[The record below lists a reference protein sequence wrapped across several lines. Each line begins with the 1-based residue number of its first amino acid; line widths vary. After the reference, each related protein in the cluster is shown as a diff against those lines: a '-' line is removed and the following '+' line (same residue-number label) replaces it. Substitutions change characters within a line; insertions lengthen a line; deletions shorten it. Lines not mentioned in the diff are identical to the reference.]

1 MWSWV
6 WTYKYAEDTQ
16 ISNNIL
22 CTYKLVN
29 NIQQMP
35 RMYYAYIYIY
45 IYIYI
50 LRKVVCLSCRVDQ
63 ISQTMAAPT
72 TLLGTIGKC
81 LIDEEE
87 VGVDCDGG
95 FCNVTPKKKKKGLF
109 LGQKSQQCFGSVW
122 KPLDDWDLWEVVSLF
137 FLIPKVMRW
146 GGR

>member
-1 MWSWV
+1 MKLGWSFGLKIMWSWV

-35 RMYYAYIYIY
+35 RMYYAYIY

-87 VGVDCDGG
+87 VGVDWDGG
-95 FCNVTPKKKKKGLF
+95 FCNVSRYNAKRHWTILSKWILPQKKKKKV
-109 LGQKSQQCFGSVW
+109 CF
-122 KPLDDWDLWEVVSLF
+122 
-137 FLIPKVMRW
+137 
-146 GGR
+146 